1 MKTAHVIIEIS
12 EAWDMA
18 LDHAVFLLNQTHPEM
33 SDEQLLAE
41 ILVAGISHTLSA
53 GDRRR
58 TITIDDI
65 ATQKGIMQ

>member
-18 LDHAVFLLNQTHPEM
+18 LDHAIFLLNQTHPEM

-41 ILVAGISHTLSA
+41 ILVAGITRTLDA
-53 GDRRR
+53 GDRRKP
-58 TITIDDI
+58 ITIWDI
-65 ATQKGIMQ
+65 PQRSTLQ